1 MPRAGQNVRSLAF
14 RRRLKAFKN
23 LSGAITLLIVPLML
37 PIARSLSPIFINITL
52 PAWSYLIC
60 IALAILLILQ
70 ANHLWKRAKHAD
82 QGALAEEQIADLL
95 ITLKQQGWHVEFGIQ
110 HRSVGDIDVFLLSP
124 TGKAFSIDVKSHRGI
139 VRASNQQL
147 YRKRKDSEDPFEKD
161 FLKQAKKQA
170 VAIKELKGLRFV
182 TPIVVFSNAKVDG
195 ISNPIAG
202 VHVLEKAT
210 LLSYLRSL
218 DQNSSR

>member
-23 LSGAITLLIVPLML
+23 LGGAVLLLVVPLIL
-37 PIARSLSPIFINITL
+37 PIARSLSPILINVAL

-60 IALAILLILQ
+60 IALAILLVFQ
-70 ANHLWKRAKHAD
+70 ANHFWKRAKHAD

-95 ITLKQQGWHVEFGIQ
+95 ISLGNQGWQVEFGIQ
-110 HRSVGDIDVFLLSP
+110 HRRVGDIDVFLLSP

-147 YRKRKDSEDPFEKD
+147 YRKRKTSEEPFEKD

-195 ISNPIAG
+195 VSNPIAG